1 MLIFLG
7 WMWSGSNRGW
17 TTFGDGNISEPR
29 STILELEMKKRTWNS
44 SRRDSF
50 SVYILYIRN
59 ICLCLHGDTEY
70 YLHSS
75 PKKRETRNKSKI
87 FIQQQRES
95 IIIKEWRERQK
106 KKKKCSGS
114 MPTHVRPS
122 IIDMNIYR
130 QHWHF
135 ENLYLMPSI
144 IAPSFYN
151 IILLQQTT
159 KSDDIDLSWSMAWLA
174 RFSFVGSCAR

>member
-1 MLIFLG
+1 MSKDFVFIWWSPFKQKKTKQKEKSSSFLKSSMLIFLG

-106 KKKKCSGS
+106 KKKNAQVRCP
-114 MPTHVRPS
+114 PT
-122 IIDMNIYR
+122 
-130 QHWHF
+130 
-135 ENLYLMPSI
+135 
-144 IAPSFYN
+144 
-151 IILLQQTT
+151 
-159 KSDDIDLSWSMAWLA
+159 
-174 RFSFVGSCAR
+174 FVQA